1 MKRRTFVLSALGGA
15 GLLVVGWGVAPQ
27 RARLG
32 KPEDFAG
39 SQGEIAL
46 NGWIR
51 ITAQGRVV
59 MAMPRAEMGQG
70 VHTALPMLVADELD
84 LPLEWVSTET
94 AGPQSIYGN
103 VAMFV
108 ASLPFHPRSTQPGQ
122 ETVAARTGQW
132 LVGKLARELGLSV
145 TGGSS
150 TVTDAWEPVR
160 LAAATARAQ
169 LAAAAAQRWGA
180 PAAEVQVRDGALQH
194 GARRAH
200 FGELAAAAVR
210 IHPEHVRPKAPAQ
223 RKLVG
228 QAAPRRDM
236 PAKVTG
242 QAVFG
247 IDVRPPGLLFAAVRM
262 APMLGGGVG
271 ALRNEA
277 EVLRMPGVQKCL
289 RLGAHA
295 GATAGVAVVAHT
307 TWHALRAVQALDV
320 QWQAPSDDQGQPRP
334 PQALA
339 DSDRILQALVREAKD
354 GDGGTTFHARGDVA
368 QAEAQ
373 ARHQL
378 EATYQAPYLA
388 HATMEPM
395 NGTAMLQD
403 GRLTLWLPTQVP
415 SQARKLAAKAAGVD
429 EAHVA
434 LHVTLLGGGFGRR
447 LEADYVLQAVE
458 AAKAM
463 PGRPVQI
470 LWSREEDTTHDFYR
484 PASAA
489 HLRASWGADWG
500 KAGARPQSLRVHS
513 AGDAITPRWMARTLP
528 ALAGPVDMPDKT
540 AMEGLF
546 DQPYAIAH
554 QHMRHAATRNEVPVG
569 FWRSVGHSHHAFFIE
584 SFVDEMAAESKMD
597 PVAFRLSLLADMP
610 RHAAVLRLA
619 ADKAGWGAPLAAG
632 RARGVALHESFGSI
646 VAQVAEVS
654 LDQGAPRVHRVVVA
668 VDCGTVVNPGIV
680 AQQMESGVIF
690 GLTAALHGRI
700 DVKDGMVQQK
710 NFPDYPLLGLAQSP
724 VIETHI
730 VPSSLPPTG
739 VGEPGTPP
747 IAPAVANALFA
758 LTGKRLRAL
767 PLRLG

>member
-1 MKRRTFVLSALGGA
+1 
-15 GLLVVGWGVAPQ
+15 
-27 RARLG
+27 
-32 KPEDFAG
+32 
-39 SQGEIAL
+39 
-46 NGWIR
+46 
-51 ITAQGRVV
+51 
-59 MAMPRAEMGQG
+59 MGQG

-122 ETVAARTGQW
+122 ETVAARTGQS

-150 TVTDAWEPVR
+150 SVADAWEPGR

-169 LAAAAAQRWGA
+169 LVAAAAQRWGA

-236 PAKVTG
+236 RAKVTG

-320 QWQAPSDDQGQPRP
+320 QWQAPPNDQGQPRP

-339 DSDRILQALVREAKD
+339 DSDRILQALVREAKE
-354 GDGGTTFHARGDVA
+354 GDGGTTFHSRGDA
-368 QAEAQ
+368 GQAEAQ

-388 HATMEPM
+388 HGTMEPM
-395 NGTAMLQD
+395 NGTALLQD

-447 LEADYVLQAVE
+447 LEVDYVLQAVE

-470 LWSREEDTTHDFYR
+470 LWPREEDMTHDFYR

-528 ALAGPVDMPDKT
+528 ALAGPMDMPDKT

-584 SFVDEMAAESKMD
+584 SFVDEMAVESKMD

-619 ADKAGWGAPLAAG
+619 ADKAGWGGPLAAG

-700 DVKDGMVQQK
+700 DVKGGVVQQK

>member
-39 SQGEIAL
+39 SGGEIAL

-51 ITAQGRVV
+51 ITPQGRVV

-169 LAAAAAQRWGA
+169 LAAAAAQRWGV
-180 PAAEVQVRDGALQH
+180 PAAEVQVLDGALQH
-194 GARRAH
+194 GTRRAH

-210 IHPEHVRPKAPAQ
+210 VQPKDVRPKDAAR
-223 RKLVG
+223 RKLIG
-228 QAAPRRDM
+228 QAAPRLDV

-247 IDVRPPGLLFAAVRM
+247 IDVRPPGLLFAVVRM
-262 APMLGGGVG
+262 APMLGGGVS

-339 DSDRILQALVREAKD
+339 DSDRILQALVHEAKESD
-354 GDGGTTFHARGDVA
+354 AGTTFHSRGDVA

-373 ARHQL
+373 AQHQL
-378 EATYQAPYLA
+378 EAIYQAPYLA

-403 GRLTLWLPTQVP
+403 GRLTLWLPTQAP

-429 EAHVA
+429 EAQVA

-463 PGRPVQI
+463 PGRALQI
-470 LWSREEDTTHDFYR
+470 LWPREEDMTHDFYR

-500 KAGARPQSLRVHS
+500 TVGARPQSLRIHS

-528 ALAGPVDMPDKT
+528 ALAGPMDMPDKT

-546 DQPYAIAH
+546 DQPYAIPH

-584 SFVDEMAAESKMD
+584 SFIDEMAAESKMD

-646 VAQVAEVS
+646 VAQVAQVS
-654 LDQGAPRVHRVVVA
+654 LENGAPRVHRVVVA

-724 VIETHI
+724 IIETHI

-758 LTGKRLRAL
+758 LTGKRLRTL

>member
-1 MKRRTFVLSALGGA
+1 
-15 GLLVVGWGVAPQ
+15 
-27 RARLG
+27 
-32 KPEDFAG
+32 
-39 SQGEIAL
+39 
-46 NGWIR
+46 
-51 ITAQGRVV
+51 
-59 MAMPRAEMGQG
+59 
-70 VHTALPMLVADELD
+70 
-84 LPLEWVSTET
+84 
-94 AGPQSIYGN
+94 
-103 VAMFV
+103 
-108 ASLPFHPRSTQPGQ
+108 
-122 ETVAARTGQW
+122 
-132 LVGKLARELGLSV
+132 
-145 TGGSS
+145 
-150 TVTDAWEPVR
+150 
-160 LAAATARAQ
+160 
-169 LAAAAAQRWGA
+169 
-180 PAAEVQVRDGALQH
+180 
-194 GARRAH
+194 
-200 FGELAAAAVR
+200 
-210 IHPEHVRPKAPAQ
+210 
-223 RKLVG
+223 
-228 QAAPRRDM
+228 
-236 PAKVTG
+236 
-242 QAVFG
+242 
-247 IDVRPPGLLFAAVRM
+247 
-262 APMLGGGVG
+262 
-271 ALRNEA
+271 
-277 EVLRMPGVQKCL
+277 
-289 RLGAHA
+289 
-295 GATAGVAVVAHT
+295 VAHT

-320 QWQAPSDDQGQPRP
+320 QWQAPPDDQGQPRP

-339 DSDRILQALVREAKD
+339 DSDRILQALVREAKE
-354 GDGGTTFHARGDVA
+354 GDEGTTFHSRGDVA

-395 NGTAMLQD
+395 NGTALLQD

-470 LWSREEDTTHDFYR
+470 LWPREEDMTHDFYR

-500 KAGARPQSLRVHS
+500 KAGTVGARPQSLRVHS

-528 ALAGPVDMPDKT
+528 ALAGPMDMPDKT

-546 DQPYAIAH
+546 DQPYAIPH

-584 SFVDEMAAESKMD
+584 SFIDEMAVESKMD

-619 ADKAGWGAPLAAG
+619 VDKAGWGGALAAG

-654 LDQGAPRVHRVVVA
+654 LDKGAPRVHRVVVA
-668 VDCGTVVNPGIV
+668 VDCGTVVNPDIV
-680 AQQMESGVIF
+680 AQQMESAVIF

-700 DVKDGMVQQK
+700 DVQDGMVQQK